1 MAGALAPPPA
11 AELHNPLALR
21 VPYVEPPE
29 GARQR
34 TIDTLYDFSFYVSL
48 SILGISTTPYNYRNR
63 GHNSSYTDTLN
74 AEVWAQ
80 YAQIYAQAG
89 DCGSEFFSSLYTP
102 FDVEG
107 GLQQPRVGP
116 GRRLRS

>member
-1 MAGALAPPPA
+1 VAGALAPPPA

-48 SILGISTTPYNYRNR
+48 SILGISTTP
-63 GHNSSYTDTLN
+63 
-74 AEVWAQ
+74 
-80 YAQIYAQAG
+80 
-89 DCGSEFFSSLYTP
+89 
-102 FDVEG
+102 
-107 GLQQPRVGP
+107 
-116 GRRLRS
+116 